1 MNTDWDGKGLPP
13 VGAKLEAKNH
23 RHGRTDKKWCVCE
36 VLFSSKYYVILKS
49 DEFIGQDEAV
59 CLPSDLEFRPLK
71 TKEQRDAEKR
81 LHEIRNA
88 CTAIN
93 SKVADYNANLDCS
106 AAMRATIE
114 AMIDAGYRKF
124 EIVEEDV

>member
-1 MNTDWDGKGLPP
+1 MNIDWDGKGLPP
-13 VGAKLEAKNH
+13 TG
-23 RHGRTDKKWCVCE
+23 
-36 VLFSSKYYVILKS
+36 
-49 DEFIGQDEAV
+49 
-59 CLPSDLEFRPLK
+59 LEFEWRYGDRAWKQGKALYIGSVYAILQ
-71 TKEQRDAEKR
+71 TCDAEQHYYIRDMQFRPVRTREQIAADKR

-93 SKVADYNANLDCS
+93 SKVEGYNTNLDCS

>member
-1 MNTDWDGKGLPP
+1 MNIDWDGKGAPQ
-13 VGAKLEAKNH
+13 VGEECQIKLGPHWTQVKVLAYFSGQAVVGWICQPEGESCIDLMDVSEL
-23 RHGRTDKKWCVCE
+23 RPIRT
-36 VLFSSKYYVILKS
+36 
-49 DEFIGQDEAV
+49 
-59 CLPSDLEFRPLK
+59 P
-71 TKEQRDAEKR
+71 EQIAADKR

-93 SKVADYNANLDCS
+93 SKVSDYNINLDCS

-124 EIVEEDV
+124 EIIEEDV